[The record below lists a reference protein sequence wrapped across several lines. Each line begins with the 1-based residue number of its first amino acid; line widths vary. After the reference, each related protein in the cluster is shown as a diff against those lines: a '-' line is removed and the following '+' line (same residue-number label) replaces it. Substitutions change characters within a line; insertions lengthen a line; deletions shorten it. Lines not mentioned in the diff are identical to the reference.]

1 MELQVNC
8 VCSAKECPYEILAPA
23 AGEKRGRLQTVPDA
37 SGKKE
42 VCMKLSLRS
51 KLMVLAL
58 ALFPAMSAFAA
69 NDTHKGALTLA
80 SPAQVAGKQLAAGEY
95 TLKWN
100 GDGPTT
106 QVNIIRDGKV
116 VATVPARVVKI
127 DRKPDRD
134 TAEVKTAENGN
145 RTVTGIFFE
154 GKTYALQIGAEAGSG
169 DTSGSSVK

>member
-1 MELQVNC
+1 
-8 VCSAKECPYEILAPA
+8 
-23 AGEKRGRLQTVPDA
+23 
-37 SGKKE
+37 
-42 VCMKLSLRS
+42 MKLSLRS

-95 TLKWN
+95 KLKWN

-106 QVNIIRDGKV
+106 QVNIFREGKV
-116 VATVPARVVKI
+116 VATVPARVVRI
-127 DRKPDRD
+127 DQKPDRD
-134 TAEVKTAENGN
+134 STEMKTAENGD
-145 RTVTGIFFE
+145 RTVTGIYFE